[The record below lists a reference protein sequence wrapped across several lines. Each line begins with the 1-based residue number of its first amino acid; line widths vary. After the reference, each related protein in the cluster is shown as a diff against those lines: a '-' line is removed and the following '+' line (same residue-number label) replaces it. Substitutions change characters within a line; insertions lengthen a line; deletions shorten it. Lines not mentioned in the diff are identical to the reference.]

1 MDRKCTAL
9 VGEAL
14 RLIAALSRSK
24 DETEIRAAEN
34 RDAPW
39 NWRMRRNRVRSVDS
53 AGRARAM
60 TIRIAVSILVIF
72 AVGGAPV
79 ETSARGGAFIGG
91 PVAPF
96 HSGFQTPMSRPAIA
110 PPRQVVAPA
119 RIRAVPLT
127 HIQHRRAP
135 VVVWGYAP
143 WYSGDDGWYSGYST
157 PASGGYDNWTSAAPA
172 EQNPSDTNP
181 PTDPNARTRGVGCTT
196 QTYKVP
202 SADDGG
208 ERAVNIVRC

>member
-39 NWRMRRNRVRSVDS
+39 NWRMRRNRVRSLDS

-60 TIRIAVSILVIF
+60 TIRIAVRVLAIL
-72 AVGGAPV
+72 AVG
-79 ETSARGGAFIGG
+79 
-91 PVAPF
+91 
-96 HSGFQTPMSRPAIA
+96 
-110 PPRQVVAPA
+110 
-119 RIRAVPLT
+119 
-127 HIQHRRAP
+127 
-135 VVVWGYAP
+135 
-143 WYSGDDGWYSGYST
+143 
-157 PASGGYDNWTSAAPA
+157 
-172 EQNPSDTNP
+172 
-181 PTDPNARTRGVGCTT
+181 PNARTRGVGCRT

-208 ERAVNIVRC
+208 ERAVNVVRC

>member
-1 MDRKCTAL
+1 
-9 VGEAL
+9 
-14 RLIAALSRSK
+14 
-24 DETEIRAAEN
+24 
-34 RDAPW
+34 
-39 NWRMRRNRVRSVDS
+39 MRRNRVQPKRRQSTGDDHS
-53 AGRARAM
+53 KGA
-60 TIRIAVSILVIF
+60 SILVIF

-96 HSGFQTPMSRPAIA
+96 HSGFQTPMSRAAIAPPRRVVTPAPMIRPAIALA

-143 WYSGDDGWYSGYST
+143 WYSGDDGWYRVMGRLRRAVTIIGPMSR
-157 PASGGYDNWTSAAPA
+157 PASKIHPIPIRPRTL
-172 EQNPSDTNP
+172 
-181 PTDPNARTRGVGCTT
+181 TRGLAVW
-196 QTYKVP
+196 
-202 SADDGG
+202 AA
-208 ERAVNIVRC
+208 ERRLIMFLRQMTG

>member
-34 RDAPW
+34 RDVPW

-60 TIRIAVSILVIF
+60 TIRIAASILVIF

-96 HSGFQTPMSRPAIA
+96 HSGAGLRS
-110 PPRQVVAPA
+110 A
-119 RIRAVPLT
+119 RR
-127 HIQHRRAP
+127 
-135 VVVWGYAP
+135 
-143 WYSGDDGWYSGYST
+143 
-157 PASGGYDNWTSAAPA
+157 GGS
-172 EQNPSDTNP
+172 
-181 PTDPNARTRGVGCTT
+181 
-196 QTYKVP
+196 
-202 SADDGG
+202 
-208 ERAVNIVRC
+208 

>member
-14 RLIAALSRSK
+14 RPIAALSRSK

-39 NWRMRRNRVRSVDS
+39 NGRM
-53 AGRARAM
+53 
-60 TIRIAVSILVIF
+60 
-72 AVGGAPV
+72 
-79 ETSARGGAFIGG
+79 
-91 PVAPF
+91 
-96 HSGFQTPMSRPAIA
+96 
-110 PPRQVVAPA
+110 VVAPA
-119 RIRAVPLT
+119 RICAVPLT
-127 HIQHRRAP
+127 HIQHQRAP

-143 WYSGDDGWYSGYST
+143 WYSGDDGWYSGYGT
-157 PASGGYDNWTSAAPA
+157 PSLSSYDNWTYVAPS

-181 PTDPNARTRGVGCTT
+181 PTDPNARPRGVGCTT

-208 ERAVNIVRC
+208 ERAVNVVRCRRVAGAVT